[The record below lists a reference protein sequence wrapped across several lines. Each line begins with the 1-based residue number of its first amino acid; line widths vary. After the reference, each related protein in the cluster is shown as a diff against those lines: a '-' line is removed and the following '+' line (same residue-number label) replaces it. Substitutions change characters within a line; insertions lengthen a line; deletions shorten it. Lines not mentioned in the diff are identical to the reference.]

1 MSTEYVQHPVYG
13 NVRILSGDKF
23 SGRWVKQQRIWEQS
37 LVSQFHKYV
46 RPDSLVLD
54 VGANIGLH
62 SILFSKS
69 CNVVSFEPQPVL
81 FDILETNIRNN
92 QLENR
97 ITPMQFAI
105 SAKIG
110 MELFG
115 IPESYNVWDN
125 PGGLGIVDASF
136 SQSGLKTIVVQTRT
150 IDSFNY
156 TNVSVIKV
164 DVEGHEREVLEGA
177 RDTIAR
183 EKPNLIVEIL
193 GGCNR
198 NTYYNEIQGFIDWVC
213 ETFGYMLIVE
223 VEHDYIFCPLSE

>member
-23 SGRWVKQQRIWEQS
+23 IGHWVKQQRIWEQS
-37 LVSQFHKYV
+37 LVSQFQKFV

-62 SILFSKS
+62 SILFSKW
-69 CNVVSFEPQPVL
+69 CRVISFEPQPVL
-81 FDILETNIRNN
+81 FDILQTNIQNN

-97 ITPMQFAI
+97 ITPVQFAI
-105 SAKIG
+105 SAKVG

-115 IPESYNVWDN
+115 IPVSYNAWDN

-136 SQSGLKTIVVQTRT
+136 SQDGLKTIVVQTRT
-150 IDSFNY
+150 IDSLNY
-156 TNVSVIKV
+156 ADVSVIKI

-177 RDTIAR
+177 RETIAR

-213 ETFGYMLIVE
+213 DTFGYMIVAE
-223 VEHDYIFCPLSE
+223 VAHDYIFCPLSE

>member
-1 MSTEYVQHPVYG
+1 MSSEYVQHSVYG
-13 NVRILSGDKF
+13 NIRFLSGDKF
-23 SGRWVKQQRIWEQS
+23 IGRWVKQRRIWEQS
-37 LVSQFHKYV
+37 LVSQFQKYV
-46 RPDSLVLD
+46 KPDSLVVD

-62 SILFSKS
+62 SILFSKW
-69 CNVVSFEPQPVL
+69 CRVVSFEPQPVL

-97 ITPMQFAI
+97 VTPLQFAI

-110 MELFG
+110 TELFG
-115 IPESYNVWDN
+115 IPESYNAWDN

-136 SQSGLKTIVVQTRT
+136 SQPGLKTIVVQTRT

-177 RDTIAR
+177 RDTISR
-183 EKPNLIVEIL
+183 ESPTLIVEIL

-198 NTYYNEIQGFIDWVC
+198 HTHYNQIQSFIDWVC
-213 ETFGYMLIVE
+213 DSF
-223 VEHDYIFCPLSE
+223 